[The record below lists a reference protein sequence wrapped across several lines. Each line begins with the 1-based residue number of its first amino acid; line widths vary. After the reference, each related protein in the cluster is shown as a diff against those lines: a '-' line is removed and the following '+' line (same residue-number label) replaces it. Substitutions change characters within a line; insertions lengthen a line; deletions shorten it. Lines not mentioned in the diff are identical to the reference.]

1 MHKEKKKMS
10 AASSYIVMT
19 VTGFYKEHLKL
30 ALAFGNV
37 DETVVLAHVYVSF
50 QTIAKYKFPA
60 KMYFKSIVLSCRY
73 HNK

>member
-1 MHKEKKKMS
+1 MQKEKKKMS

-37 DETVVLAHVYVSF
+37 DETVVLAHVYRIFSNHSKI
-50 QTIAKYKFPA
+50 QISGKN
-60 KMYFKSIVLSCRY
+60 VL
-73 HNK
+73 